1 MLTFPGH
8 PSHCR
13 PLSPCPYQFTLARTY
28 VVCLIPGVTL
38 QLESRLSGSRWVAKP
53 ALSGFL
59 ALLLLICG
67 ILSVSRALH
76 QLLHDDAA
84 GSHHLCLACSF
95 AKGQISAADV
105 ALVAALLV
113 LHPLASFRPAIL
125 PPVPAFD
132 YRLSPSRAPP
142 ALISLLSV
150 VA

>member
-1 MLTFPGH
+1 L
-8 PSHCR
+8 
-13 PLSPCPYQFTLARTY
+13 
-28 VVCLIPGVTL
+28 
-38 QLESRLSGSRWVAKP
+38 
-53 ALSGFL
+53 L

-67 ILSVSRALH
+67 VISVSRALH
-76 QLLHDDAA
+76 QLLHNDAA

-113 LHPLASFRPAIL
+113 LRLLSCLRAAYSAPLPS
-125 PPVPAFD
+125 FD

-142 ALISLLSV
+142 APASLLSV

>member
-1 MLTFPGH
+1 M
-8 PSHCR
+8 
-13 PLSPCPYQFTLARTY
+13 
-28 VVCLIPGVTL
+28 CLNAGGTL
-38 QLESRLSGSRWVAKP
+38 QVEPRLSGLRRVAKP
-53 ALSGFL
+53 ALSGLL

-67 ILSVSRALH
+67 VISVSRALH
-76 QLLHDDAA
+76 QLLHNDAA

-113 LHPLASFRPAIL
+113 LRLLSCLRAAYPAPLPS
-125 PPVPAFD
+125 FD

-142 ALISLLSV
+142 APASLLSV